1 MATDMTG
8 VKAKISLVCNF
19 EAAKAIDLSIPKASF
34 PVSKIFEFG
43 YGDGAGEI
51 DQIWWDRK
59 ELNASATEPVDV
71 FGGVTNCFGI
81 AASFTKVKLI
91 LVINRSDQALNGHVA
106 GDAEITVGGVGAA
119 EFQGPF
125 NAAGDAVDVKA
136 GAPFLAFD
144 PAGAGWTA
152 SEGNDILNIVNKD
165 GSLKALYD
173 IVIGGVSN

>member
-34 PVSKIFEFG
+34 PVSKVFEFG
-43 YGDGAGEI
+43 FGDGAGEI

-71 FGGVTNCFGI
+71 FGGITNCFGVV
-81 AASFTKVKLI
+81 ASFTKVKLI
-91 LVINRSDQALNGHVA
+91 LVLNRSDQALDGHVA
-106 GDAEITVGGVGAA
+106 GDAVITVGGVAA
-119 EFQGPF
+119 LEFLGPF
-125 NAAGDAVDVKA
+125 NTAGDAIDVPA

-144 PAGAGWTA
+144 PLGPGWTA
-152 SEGNDILNIVNKD
+152 AEATDILNIVNKD
-165 GSLKALYD
+165 GVEKALYD
-173 IVIGGVSN
+173 IVIGGISN